1 MSPTNLAVCVGPSLL
16 WGPSPSSVASRAIPM
31 LVELLIS
38 RCEFLMGVG
47 VTKLMGEPP
56 ERDPTRQ
63 DSGAEESDSLHC
75 KYFCC

>member
-1 MSPTNLAVCVGPSLL
+1 
-16 WGPSPSSVASRAIPM
+16 M

-75 KYFCC
+75 KYFIGYTCINKMLLKLVNLH

>member
-1 MSPTNLAVCVGPSLL
+1 
-16 WGPSPSSVASRAIPM
+16 M

-75 KYFCC
+75 KYFIGDACKNQK

>member
-1 MSPTNLAVCVGPSLL
+1 
-16 WGPSPSSVASRAIPM
+16 M

-75 KYFCC
+75 KYFIGDTCIRKMLLIMA